1 MLLINLMKKEAN
13 IGLFNDCFPPVM
25 DGVSVCV
32 QNYAYW
38 LQKKVGGVQVI
49 TPKVP
54 GTDYSEYD
62 YKVIDYLSVP
72 VPFRPPYVTGVA
84 ELDPTFIA
92 NILKTKF
99 KIVHAHCPFATGLAA
114 QRVASMQN
122 IPVVGTFHSKY
133 RDDFSRVIKSTRAVD
148 SIVKAIVAFYENCDE
163 VWVPQDSVKDVIRE
177 YGFKGNVEVVDN
189 GCDMVEDYPES
200 YFAEA
205 RLKLG
210 IAPDDFV
217 LLFVGQHIWEKN
229 IRFILDGLEM
239 VKDLPYRMFFVGTGY
254 AADEMK
260 SIVSQKGLEEKVT
273 MVGNINDR
281 ELLKCYYASADLF
294 LFPSLYDNAPLVVRE
309 AAALHTPSMMIEG
322 ATASSII
329 TDKDNGFLTDNSVEG
344 FARYIRKLYAD
355 PELTGSVGRRAS
367 KSIVRSWEDVC
378 DEVLDR
384 YNSLIRRKSEI
395 HFVPSR

>member
-1 MLLINLMKKEAN
+1 MKREAN

-49 TPKVP
+49 TPNVP
-54 GTDYSEYD
+54 GAVYSEYD

-84 ELDPTFIA
+84 ELDPTFVSD
-92 NILKTKF
+92 ILRTRF

-114 QRVASMQN
+114 QRVANIQH

-133 RDDFSRVIKSTRAVD
+133 RDDFARVVKSSRAVN

-189 GCDMVEDYPES
+189 GCDMAADYPEN

-205 RLKLG
+205 RTKLG
-210 IAPDDFV
+210 IAADDFV
-217 LLFVGQHIWEKN
+217 MLFVGQHIWEKN
-229 IRFILDGLEM
+229 IRFIIDGLEK

-254 AADEMK
+254 ASDEMK
-260 SIVSQKGLEEKVT
+260 TIVSQKGLEKKVT
-273 MVGNINDR
+273 MVGSVNER

-309 AAALHTPSMMIEG
+309 AAAMRTPSMMIAG

-329 TDKDNGFLTDNSVEG
+329 TDMDNGFLAENSVEE
-344 FARYIRKLYAD
+344 FARYIRKLYAEPSLIRD
-355 PELTGSVGRRAS
+355 VGLRAS
-367 KSIVRSWEDVC
+367 KSIVRSWEDVA

-395 HFVPSR
+395 HRL

>member
-1 MLLINLMKKEAN
+1 MKKEVN

-114 QRVASMQN
+114 QRVANMQN
-122 IPVVGTFHSKY
+122 IPIVGTFHSKY
-133 RDDFSRVIKSTRAVD
+133 RDDFSRVIKSARVVD
-148 SIVKAIVAFYENCDE
+148 SIVKSIVSFYENCDE

-189 GCDMVEDYPES
+189 GCDMMADYPES

-210 IAPDDFV
+210 IASDDFV

-260 SIVSQKGLEEKVT
+260 IIISQKGLAEKVT

-281 ELLKCYYASADLF
+281 ELLKYYYASADLF

-309 AAALHTPSMMIEG
+309 AAAMHTPSMMIEG

-329 TDKDNGFLTDNSVEG
+329 IDKDNGFLTDNSVEG
-344 FARYIRKLYAD
+344 FARYIRKLYSE
-355 PELTGSVGRRAS
+355 PVLIRSVGQRAS
-367 KSIVRSWEDVC
+367 KNIVRSWEDVS

-395 HFVPSR
+395 HRLY